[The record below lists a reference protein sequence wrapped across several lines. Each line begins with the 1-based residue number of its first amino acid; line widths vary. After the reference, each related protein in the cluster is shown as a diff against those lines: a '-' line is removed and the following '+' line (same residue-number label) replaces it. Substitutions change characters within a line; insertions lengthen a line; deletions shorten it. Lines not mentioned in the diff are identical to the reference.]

1 MTVYL
6 GLDYGRA
13 HIGTALAERSLATPL
28 ATIKN
33 TGRTEVIAH
42 LHRYIADHRVETIIC
57 GVPEGELKAE
67 IESFAQTLRESTGVP
82 VILHPETL
90 SSQEAIA
97 KLRQGGASQKK
108 LQNDHAYAAVLIL
121 EDYLDQQGMVI

>member
-13 HIGTALAERSLATPL
+13 HIGAALAERSLATPL

-33 TGRTEVIAH
+33 TGVAEVITH
-42 LHRYIADHRVETIIC
+42 LSRYIADHKVEQIVC
-57 GVPEGELKAE
+57 GIPEGELKAE
-67 IESFAQTLRESTGVP
+67 IESFAQRLEKASGLKV
-82 VILHPETL
+82 VLHPETL

-97 KLRQGGASQKK
+97 KLREVGATQKK
-108 LQNDHAYAAVLIL
+108 LQNDHSYAAVLIL
-121 EDYLDQQGMVI
+121 EDYLDQESVVR

>member
-28 ATIKN
+28 TTIKN
-33 TGRTEVIAH
+33 TSRAEVIAH
-42 LHRYIADHRVETIIC
+42 LSRYISDHKIEAIVC
-57 GVPEGELKAE
+57 GVPEGELKSE
-67 IESFAQTLRESTGVP
+67 IEAFSHELENVCNIP
-82 VILHPETL
+82 VVLHPETL

-97 KLRQGGASQKK
+97 KLREGGASHKK

-121 EDYLDQQGMVI
+121 EDYLDQGSVVI